1 MIEKEKL
8 LRELKEVFDKTKEE
22 LRFNA
27 TFEEIDDAFN
37 LRDAIIS
44 TEFVS
49 PNFSK
54 QLCSRILE
62 NYMGWYNYINGLL
75 TPNPNYMASQT
86 EAKIFSNEEDRKNI
100 WRLIKRIM
108 KFSTTFSIIS
118 FSKNKELESKFIDET
133 FDYWKSTF
141 KPELIGVLEKI
152 NKGWNGE

>member
-1 MIEKEKL
+1 
-8 LRELKEVFDKTKEE
+8 
-22 LRFNA
+22 
-27 TFEEIDDAFN
+27 
-37 LRDAIIS
+37 
-44 TEFVS
+44 
-49 PNFSK
+49 
-54 QLCSRILE
+54 
-62 NYMGWYNYINGLL
+62 MGWYNYINGLL